1 MAPKFG
7 DLSSAKG
14 LKALDDYLLTRSYIE
29 GYSASAADSDVF
41 SQVGS
46 APDQTSYPHAF
57 RWFVHIAAISGIRG
71 LVKAPS
77 AGPGPAKASAAK
89 GGKAKKPAPAD
100 DDDDDLFGD
109 DDEEEEKVDPAAAKA
124 ARAKALADAKK
135 KKEKAKPVE
144 RTQIVVEIKPW
155 EAECDLTALS
165 EEIKKIQKDGLV
177 WGEGIKLVP
186 VAFGIKKLIMSC
198 VVEDEKVC
206 ADDVTDPI
214 EALEDFV
221 QSVDIATMSKI

>member
-1 MAPKFG
+1 
-7 DLSSAKG
+7 
-14 LKALDDYLLTRSYIE
+14 
-29 GYSASAADSDVF
+29 
-41 SQVGS
+41 
-46 APDQTSYPHAF
+46 
-57 RWFVHIAAISGIRG
+57 
-71 LVKAPS
+71 S
-77 AGPGPAKASAAK
+77 AGPGPAEAAAAK
-89 GGKAKKPAPAD
+89 GGEAKEPAPAD
-100 DDDDDLFGD
+100 DHDGDLFGD
-109 DDEEEEKVDPAAAKA
+109 DEEEEEADPAA
-124 ARAKALADAKK
+124 AKK

-177 WGEGIKLVP
+177 WGEGMKLVP

-206 ADDVTDPI
+206 ADGVTDPI